1 MLVYTCNE
9 ISALDMSPAITRTVV
24 HNWTA
29 GGGGGGGGEGSF
41 QCVAAHNEARYCHQH
56 IHDISDYN
64 MMQQYVLRRTRSSS

>member
-24 HNWTA
+24 HNWTP
-29 GGGGGGGGEGSF
+29 GGGGGGGLFNVWPPTTKLAIATS
-41 QCVAAHNEARYCHQH
+41 